1 MKKLVSFLL
10 VAIMLLALVS
20 MASAEEQTQFN
31 VLSGISALSGGYENN
46 TVLNAMQEQAGISIT
61 WDTWSDSLSEVV
73 GTRISGNAASKTPID
88 AFQAVGFSNFDLM
101 RYGSAGTFI
110 DLTPYITP
118 DVMPNLSAILEAH
131 PEVKAA
137 ITMSDGKIYGLPA
150 GEQMGT
156 AGIGREK
163 DYSIFSVPQFSM
175 INKAWLDD
183 LGLAVPTT
191 LDELHDVLV
200 AFKEN
205 DMSAKYYG
213 NEAGST
219 IPMSTGFDEW
229 CWGQNIFY
237 AGFGFTNWPNDVC
250 MDLVVD
256 KNGVVNFVSDDDN
269 YRAALTYFH
278 DWYADGLMDLEMFSQ
293 DSNQLIAKCTGGRV
307 GVSTWWEINEIM
319 GEHAGDYVYLPVL
332 TGPDGERNV
341 TLRTG
346 GAINGGQ
353 LSITAQCKNPAKLL
367 SFYDLWYEGEN
378 VMQLQYGPIGVFFNE
393 KNEKGLWKSIE
404 DAEARE
410 KFNKSVGELKSQSEV
425 NGPKLILSQYYNE
438 VWEMETRAQER
449 LADTYDYWMQF
460 VKDDSFYPQDAVFT
474 EVELDDIDFYR
485 ADFECAVAEQEAL
498 WIKNGG
504 PTDEEWNAYKS
515 FLDRCGIGTLLEIYQ
530 DVYDR
535 YMAAK

>member
-474 EVELDDIDFYR
+474 EAELDDIDFYR
-485 ADFECAVAEQEAL
+485 ADFERAVAEQEAL

>member
-1 MKKLVSFLL
+1 MKKLVSIVLA
-10 VAIMLLALVS
+10 VMMLLSLVPAAL
-20 MASAEEQTQFN
+20 AEGQTEFN

-46 TVLNAMQEQAGISIT
+46 TVLNAMQEQVGIKIS
-61 WDTWSDSLSEVV
+61 WDTWSDSLGEVV

-118 DVMPNLSAILEAH
+118 EVMPNLSAILEAH
-131 PEVKAA
+131 PEIRAA

-183 LGLAVPTT
+183 LGLEVPTT
-191 LDELHDVLV
+191 LDELHTVLT
-200 AFKEN
+200 AFKDN

-213 NEAGST
+213 NAAGTT
-219 IPMSTGFDEW
+219 IPMSTGFDQW

-250 MDLVVD
+250 MDLTVD
-256 KNGVVNFVSDDDN
+256 KTGKVNFVSDDDN
-269 YRAALTYFH
+269 YRAAVTYFH
-278 DWYADGLMDLEMFSQ
+278 DWYAEGLMDLEMFSQ
-293 DSNQLIAKCTGGRV
+293 DTNQLIAKCTGGRV

-319 GEHAGDYVYLPVL
+319 GEHAADYVYLPVL
-332 TGPDGERNV
+332 TGPDGDSNV

-353 LSITAQCKNPAKLL
+353 LSITAQCKDPARLL
-367 SFYDLWYEGEN
+367 AFYDLWYNGET
-378 VMQLQYGPIGVFFNE
+378 VMQLQYGPIGVYFTE
-393 KNEKGLWKSIE
+393 QDEKGMWKSITDE
-404 DAEARE
+404 QARAQ
-410 KFNKSVGELKSQSEV
+410 FGKSSGELKSQMEV
-425 NGPKLILSQYYNE
+425 AGPKLILSEYYNE
-438 VWEMETRAQER
+438 YFYMEDRAMER

-460 VKDDSFYPQDAVFT
+460 VKDDSFYPQDCVFT
-474 EVELDDIDFYR
+474 EAELDDIDFYR
-485 ADFECAVAEQEAL
+485 ADVERAISEQEAL

-504 PTDEEWNAYKS
+504 PTDAEWDAYKAY
-515 FLDRCGIGTLLEIYQ
+515 LERCGMSTLLDIYQ
-530 DVYDR
+530 AVYDR
-535 YMAAK
+535 YVAAK